1 MLCNVVCLCIQ
12 GYGDALRTD
21 AIPVS
26 IIVPYLLYGYACF
39 FRCVR
44 IDQKRHVIRCL
55 TRKRLVAVQAFLTFL
70 PEILDFCTV
79 FILWKIIYGL
89 LPAAI
94 RTGCQCVSVNRS
106 YEAIDALFQNNGD
119 ALRTL
124 LILIVVITPS
134 LLNCSLGLFRGVRIR
149 QLRDK
154 GFLAVLLSCFHRIS
168 WQLRLLCPVVRIS
181 CTIFELQKIGFRILP
196 VVCFI

>member
-1 MLCNVVCLCIQ
+1 MLRNAVRLCIQ
-12 GYGDALRTD
+12 SYGDAPRTD

-55 TRKRLVAVQAFLTFL
+55 TRKRLIAIQAFLTFL
-70 PEILDFCTV
+70 PEILDFRTV
-79 FILWKIIYGL
+79 FILWKIIYSL

-94 RTGCQCVSVNRS
+94 RTCCQRVSVNCA
-106 YEAIDALFQNNGD
+106 YETIDALFQNNGD

-124 LILIVVITPS
+124 SILIVVIPPS
-134 LLNCSLGLFRGVRIR
+134 LLNCSAGLFRGVRIR
-149 QLRDK
+149 QCGDIRVI
-154 GFLAVLLSCFHRIS
+154 AVHC
-168 WQLRLLCPVVRIS
+168 
-181 CTIFELQKIGFRILP
+181 
-196 VVCFI
+196 

>member
-1 MLCNVVCLCIQ
+1 MLRNAFCLCIQ
-12 GYGDALRTD
+12 LYCDTFRTD
-21 AIPVS
+21 AIAVS
-26 IIVPYLLYGYACF
+26 VIIPYLLYGYACF

-44 IDQKRHVIRCL
+44 IDQKRPVIRCL
-55 TRKRLVAVQAFLTFL
+55 TRTRLIAVQAFLTFL

-134 LLNCSLGLFRGVRIR
+134 LLNCSLGLFR
-149 QLRDK
+149 
-154 GFLAVLLSCFHRIS
+154 
-168 WQLRLLCPVVRIS
+168 
-181 CTIFELQKIGFRILP
+181 
-196 VVCFI
+196 